1 MAQFAQ
7 TRRLLRV
14 GESSALLSA
23 ALGLCRCHVNDHITA
38 GMLTRYQDSG

>member
-14 GESSALLSA
+14 SESSALLA
-23 ALGLCRCHVNDHITA
+23 ALGLFRCHVNDHITA